1 MSEEKKNFLA
11 EFFRSLEAKD
21 YVRTLIISAAIVSVV
36 LWNAFRDE
44 GESKELMRRDF
55 DLREEAIRR
64 YYQRREDSI
73 VNANNIEKLA
83 MREQIDE
90 FKDDLIAKMEE
101 KQARSEVIELQ
112 NKRLVRQNKR
122 QIDETGSTTK
132 QLDSASKTLSN

>member
-1 MSEEKKNFLA
+1 MSEEKKNFLS